1 MIEATLICHTRAGD
15 EAFMQSTAETKII
28 GRFQPGDIVEKP
40 VPRF

>member
-15 EAFMQSTAETKII
+15 EAFMRSVAI
-28 GRFQPGDIVEKP
+28 GLLQPGGIVEKP